1 MSPECFE
8 LTLEQQFNMRAIEMD
23 TQALSADQLREL
35 FIEISRQLIVKDNVI
50 RHLVKNGI

>member
-8 LTLEQQFNMRAIEMD
+8 LSMEQQFNIRSIEL
-23 TQALSADQLREL
+23 TTLNLPPEQLREL

-50 RHLVKNGI
+50 RHLVKHGF